1 LYSDGQLPFGNYGL
15 ETLANLLNVSAK
27 HNGGKVEAV
36 YTSKR
41 KADSDAGLCVL
52 DRERGVLDDIWP
64 QPWQTDT
71 CIGEWHYKRDITYK
85 TPKTVVDLLVD
96 IVSKNGNLML
106 NFPLPN
112 SGMLDD
118 RELKVLEGI
127 TEWMAVNAEGIHGTR
142 PWKIS
147 GQRPLPKSTRAE
159 DTAFNEKDRKDLTA
173 EDVRFTTK
181 GGNLYAFIMGWPGK
195 QAVIPALGSTN
206 SQLTGKIERV
216 ALLGSAN
223 QLKFTRDADA
233 LRIDLPDKAPSDH
246 AVAFRIS
253 GAGLV

>member
-1 LYSDGQLPFGNYGL
+1 
-15 ETLANLLNVSAK
+15 VSSQ
-27 HNGGKVEAV
+27 HNSGKVEAV

-41 KADSDAGLCVL
+41 RQDSEAGFCVL

-71 CIGEWHYKRDITYK
+71 CIGDWHYKRDITYK

-127 TEWMAVNAEGIHGTR
+127 TEWMQVNTEAVHGTR

-147 GQRPLPKSTRAE
+147 GQRPLPKSTKPE
-159 DTAFNEKDRKDLTA
+159 DTAFNEKDRKDMTA
-173 EDVRFTTK
+173 EDFRFTTK
-181 GGNLYAFIMGWPGK
+181 GSTLYAFQMGWPGK
-195 QAVIPALGSTN
+195 QAIIPALS
-206 SQLTGKIERV
+206 SDSRHATGKIERV
-216 ALLGSAN
+216 ALLGSSD
-223 QLKFTRDADA
+223 QLKFTRHAA
-233 LRIDLPDKAPSDH
+233 GLKIDLPEKAPSDY

-253 GAGLV
+253 GSGLV